1 MQMVNT
7 AAAVVTTSTN
17 NHPHCTALHV
27 PPRQLICRPLPCV
40 KHKKKKV
47 SELKAE
53 LAQRSLDVKGNK
65 ADLAQR
71 LQAALDEEEFGAID
85 MPTPTATNGAAA
97 AAAAAPE
104 V

>member
-1 MQMVNT
+1 MQYLYPKLSSV
-7 AAAVVTTSTN
+7 
-17 NHPHCTALHV
+17 L
-27 PPRQLICRPLPCV
+27 L
-40 KHKKKKV
+40 KV

-53 LAQRSLDVKGNK
+53 LAGRGLEVKGNK

-85 MPTPTATNGAAA
+85 MPTPTAAAA
-97 AAAAAPE
+97 TGDAAAEAAVAAPE

>member
-1 MQMVNT
+1 ML
-7 AAAVVTTSTN
+7 
-17 NHPHCTALHV
+17 LHE
-27 PPRQLICRPLPCV
+27 IW
-40 KHKKKKV
+40 KV

-85 MPTPTATNGAAA
+85 MPAPAPTATNGDAADAAA
-97 AAAAAPE
+97 AVPE
-104 V
+104 VPHLLCTCFRGI

>member
-1 MQMVNT
+1 MLRCCFHDE
-7 AAAVVTTSTN
+7 TT
-17 NHPHCTALHV
+17 
-27 PPRQLICRPLPCV
+27 
-40 KHKKKKV
+40 KV

-85 MPTPTATNGAAA
+85 MPATTTAATTAEV
-97 AAAAAPE
+97 AAAPE
-104 V
+104 VWLFVLWCTC

>member
-1 MQMVNT
+1 M
-7 AAAVVTTSTN
+7 
-17 NHPHCTALHV
+17 
-27 PPRQLICRPLPCV
+27 
-40 KHKKKKV
+40 

-85 MPTPTATNGAAA
+85 MPAPTAATGDAATAAA
-97 AAAAAPE
+97 AASE